1 MKAYVIGG
9 SPCSGKSTV
18 ASYIAEHYDL
28 FYFKVDDKLEEYT
41 KFGAERG
48 YKMCS
53 KIRGMT
59 AEETW
64 MRPPELQA
72 SEELA
77 FYREIFPFVLQDM
90 KKISVPLIAEG
101 ATFLPELVKDLAL
114 EAYVCIT
121 PSKQFQIEHYRQRE
135 WVKYVLQDCSN
146 PKKAFENWM
155 ERDALFAEHVRR
167 KCDELGVFSF
177 VTDGTQ
183 TIEEQ
188 IEKVIRI
195 FQFQS

>member
-18 ASYIAEHYDL
+18 ASYIADHYNL
-28 FYFKVDDKLEEYT
+28 FYFKVDDNLEEYT
-41 KFGAERG
+41 EIGAERG

-64 MRPPELQA
+64 MRPPELQT

-101 ATFLPELVKDLAL
+101 AAFLPELVKDLAV
-114 EAYVCIT
+114 ESYVCIT

-135 WVKYVLQDCSN
+135 WVQYVLHDCSD
-146 PKKAFENWM
+146 PQKAFENWM
-155 ERDALFAEHVRR
+155 ERDALFAERVREQC
-167 KCDELGVFSF
+167 KELGVCS
-177 VTDGTQ
+177 VITDGEQ
-183 TIEEQ
+183 TIDEQ
-188 IEKVIRI
+188 IDAVLRAFRLKE
-195 FQFQS
+195 

>member
-41 KFGAERG
+41 ELGAELG
-48 YKMCS
+48 FKMCS

-64 MRPPELQA
+64 MRPPELQT

-101 ATFLPELVKDLAL
+101 AAFLPELVKDLAL

-135 WVKYVLQDCSN
+135 WVQYVLHDCSD
-146 PKKAFENWM
+146 PQKAFENWM

-183 TIEEQ
+183 TIKEQ